1 MGKDG
6 RLFNLE
12 DARREVKSVL
22 SINTLFIFYMTSI
35 HIPHAPMPSTMY
47 GWYIKSL
54 FFGHVGTTCIQPFTS
69 QFKSLELVERIFKKL
84 NLLQCASNMLSS
96 WQLGWYILPDRM
108 IFDLSHF
115 LYSLPSSLDLY
126 ILCVFKPFDFSPLS
140 DS

>member
-69 QFKSLELVERIFKKL
+69 QFKCLELEERIFKKL
-84 NLLQCASNMLSS
+84 NLPQCASNMLSS
-96 WQLGWYILPDRM
+96 WQLGWL
-108 IFDLSHF
+108 H
-115 LYSLPSSLDLY
+115 SS
-126 ILCVFKPFDFSPLS
+126 
-140 DS
+140 